1 MKSDGF
7 SVEQVQKYLYRI
19 NNKTVYVF
27 WEIREKQADTSE
39 FPIIKDKSKP
49 YCHGR
54 SGFAF
59 HEYFPCDKSR
69 KIHMETNARTMVLI
83 SGKIIGT
90 HCDRRDAWPC
100 HWWKKE
106 GLLYIPNKSGRKYG
120 IYGQTWQCLMKK
132 TPPHEKTGTSAP
144 SALHNPPFA
153 PVPASSPF
161 LRIPYPCFHGMFLSR
176 KTSLS
181 DIWRHLMT
189 SDDTFLKISVLFG
202 FSPYIWSVKAIY

>member
-69 KIHMETNARTMVLI
+69 KILMETNARTVGFDFWKDYRDSLRP
-83 SGKIIGT
+83 T
-90 HCDRRDAWPC
+90 RRMTV
-100 HWWKKE
+100 
-106 GLLYIPNKSGRKYG
+106 S
-120 IYGQTWQCLMKK
+120 LMKK
-132 TPPHEKTGTSAP
+132 GGPP
-144 SALHNPPFA
+144 L
-153 PVPASSPF
+153 
-161 LRIPYPCFHGMFLSR
+161 YP
-176 KTSLS
+176 
-181 DIWRHLMT
+181 
-189 SDDTFLKISVLFG
+189 
-202 FSPYIWSVKAIY
+202 

>member
-54 SGFAF
+54 L
-59 HEYFPCDKSR
+59 FPCVFSLRQVAENTHGNKRPD
-69 KIHMETNARTMVLI
+69 NGFDF
-83 SGKIIGT
+83 GKDYRDSLRLT
-90 HCDRRDAWPC
+90 RRMTVSLM
-100 HWWKKE
+100 KK
-106 GLLYIPNKSGRKYG
+106 GGPPLYLHKSGRKYG

-161 LRIPYPCFHGMFLSR
+161 LRIPYPCFHGMFPSR

-181 DIWRHLMT
+181 DI
-189 SDDTFLKISVLFG
+189 
-202 FSPYIWSVKAIY
+202 

>member
-69 KIHMETNARTMVLI
+69 KIHMETNARTNGFDFGIDYRDSLRP
-83 SGKIIGT
+83 T
-90 HCDRRDAWPC
+90 RRMTV
-100 HWWKKE
+100 
-106 GLLYIPNKSGRKYG
+106 S
-120 IYGQTWQCLMKK
+120 LMKK
-132 TPPHEKTGTSAP
+132 GEPP
-144 SALHNPPFA
+144 L
-153 PVPASSPF
+153 
-161 LRIPYPCFHGMFLSR
+161 YP
-176 KTSLS
+176 
-181 DIWRHLMT
+181 
-189 SDDTFLKISVLFG
+189 
-202 FSPYIWSVKAIY
+202 

>member
-59 HEYFPCDKSR
+59 HVYFPRLVAR
-69 KIHMETNARTMVLI
+69 KILMESEA
-83 SGKIIGT
+83 GT
-90 HCDRRDAWPC
+90 P
-100 HWWKKE
+100 
-106 GLLYIPNKSGRKYG
+106 
-120 IYGQTWQCLMKK
+120 GQW
-132 TPPHEKTGTSAP
+132 
-144 SALHNPPFA
+144 F
-153 PVPASSPF
+153 
-161 LRIPYPCFHGMFLSR
+161 
-176 KTSLS
+176 
-181 DIWRHLMT
+181 
-189 SDDTFLKISVLFG
+189 
-202 FSPYIWSVKAIY
+202 

>member
-39 FPIIKDKSKP
+39 LPIIKDKSKP

-90 HCDRRDAWPC
+90 HCDRRDA
-100 HWWKKE
+100 
-106 GLLYIPNKSGRKYG
+106 
-120 IYGQTWQCLMKK
+120 
-132 TPPHEKTGTSAP
+132 
-144 SALHNPPFA
+144 
-153 PVPASSPF
+153 
-161 LRIPYPCFHGMFLSR
+161 
-176 KTSLS
+176 
-181 DIWRHLMT
+181 
-189 SDDTFLKISVLFG
+189 
-202 FSPYIWSVKAIY
+202 

>member
-69 KIHMETNARTMVLI
+69 KIPMETNARTMVLI

-90 HCDRRDAWPC
+90 HCDRRDA
-100 HWWKKE
+100 
-106 GLLYIPNKSGRKYG
+106 
-120 IYGQTWQCLMKK
+120 
-132 TPPHEKTGTSAP
+132 
-144 SALHNPPFA
+144 
-153 PVPASSPF
+153 
-161 LRIPYPCFHGMFLSR
+161 
-176 KTSLS
+176 
-181 DIWRHLMT
+181 
-189 SDDTFLKISVLFG
+189 
-202 FSPYIWSVKAIY
+202 

>member
-1 MKSDGF
+1 M
-7 SVEQVQKYLYRI
+7 EQVQKYLYRI
-19 NNKTVYVF
+19 NTKTVYVF
-27 WEIREKQADTSE
+27 WEIREKQTDTSE

-106 GLLYIPNKSGRKYG
+106 GLLYISINPAGSTGYMGRPG
-120 IYGQTWQCLMKK
+120 NVLWKK
-132 TPPHEKTGTSAP
+132 RRPHEKTGTSAH

-153 PVPASSPF
+153 PVPTSSPF
-161 LRIPYPCFHGMFLSR
+161 LCIPYPCFHGMFLSR

-189 SDDTFLKISVLFG
+189 SDDTFLKISILFG